1 LLTQSSGVG
10 RTIAHPGHAASRR
23 GSMRKSTIILTIGLW
38 LLAFTNMWLLMRL
51 AEEHAAYAQ
60 LRAQRS
66 PWNESAAIRHALTIE
81 NAPRDISTSTSGPP
95 SHLTARPLPA
105 SRESADA
112 AKAAQA
118 FARTMNAE
126 RRVMNDPGYREAHKA
141 QRRIE
146 LAGWRDDAIRLI
158 GMTPEQADR
167 ALEIQIESEMAWLV
181 PPPNP
186 VTAED
191 MKQRMRDIEASN
203 RQELARLSEFLG
215 KDKAIRWE
223 EYVESQPTR
232 NEINRLRMQLLSSAD
247 PLREDQVESL
257 ISAVHAERSQF
268 HQQMNDFYVSL
279 DWSDMAGAQA
289 EYARKADE
297 LTSMLRDNSRTA
309 AAGILSQQQL
319 AAYDAMLARQ
329 RELQQARTRLLRT
342 QAQIKQ
348 AGTAAAP

>member
-1 LLTQSSGVG
+1 
-10 RTIAHPGHAASRR
+10 
-23 GSMRKSTIILTIGLW
+23 
-38 LLAFTNMWLLMRL
+38 
-51 AEEHAAYAQ
+51 
-60 LRAQRS
+60 
-66 PWNESAAIRHALTIE
+66 
-81 NAPRDISTSTSGPP
+81 
-95 SHLTARPLPA
+95 
-105 SRESADA
+105 
-112 AKAAQA
+112 
-118 FARTMNAE
+118 
-126 RRVMNDPGYREAHKA
+126 
-141 QRRIE
+141 
-146 LAGWRDDAIRLI
+146 
-158 GMTPEQADR
+158 
-167 ALEIQIESEMAWLV
+167 
-181 PPPNP
+181 